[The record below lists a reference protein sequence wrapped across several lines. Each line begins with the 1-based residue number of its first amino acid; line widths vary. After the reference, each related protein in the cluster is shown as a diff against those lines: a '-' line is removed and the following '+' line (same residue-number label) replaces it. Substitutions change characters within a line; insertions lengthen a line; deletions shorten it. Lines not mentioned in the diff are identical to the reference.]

1 MSDYLK
7 IAGAIFA
14 LLIFAFFIL
23 PQLIDLNNSGTVQDS
38 VENTVKVVED
48 VVPIITDSIMDTSEQ
63 LCSKQYLISEVE
75 DKIKSIPYEVVSSYN
90 TNSEKDENVQ
100 KLLKNYQMGL
110 DLIEMELLT
119 IADDID
125 KHHKIKYGFKDLQK
139 LYEIQQFLK

>member
-110 DLIEMELLT
+110 DLTEMELLT

-139 LYEIQQFLK
+139 LCEIQQFLK